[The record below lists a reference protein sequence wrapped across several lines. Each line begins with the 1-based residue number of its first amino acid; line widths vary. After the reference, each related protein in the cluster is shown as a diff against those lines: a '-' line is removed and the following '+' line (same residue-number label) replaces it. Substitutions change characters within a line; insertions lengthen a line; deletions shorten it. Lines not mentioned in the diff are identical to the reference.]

1 MNIYFKN
8 GTQTYLTILAYGKY
22 IRYLKELQLNV
33 NYLLR
38 VLMSLYRVYW
48 CHRENFFRVE
58 NNIVL
63 KAQLNIKN
71 YQELI

>member
-1 MNIYFKN
+1 MTDILKN
-8 GTQTYLTILAYGKY
+8 FNLCELFAKSADVIIPGILVSPR
-22 IRYLKELQLNV
+22 I
-33 NYLLR
+33 
-38 VLMSLYRVYW
+38 
-48 CHRENFFRVE
+48 FFRVE

>member
-1 MNIYFKN
+1 MTDIWKN
-8 GTQTYLTILAYGKY
+8 F
-22 IRYLKELQLNV
+22 N
-33 NYLLR
+33 LLWIIC
-38 VLMSLYRVYW
+38 LECW
-48 CHRENFFRVE
+48 CHYTGYIGVTENFFRVE

>member
-1 MNIYFKN
+1 MVDIWKN
-8 GTQTYLTILAYGKY
+8 FNLC
-22 IRYLKELQLNV
+22 ELFAKC
-33 NYLLR
+33 
-38 VLMSLYRVYW
+38 W
-48 CHRENFFRVE
+48 CHYTGYIGVTENFFRVE